1 MHQNL
6 AMTQNSSLDQPF
18 PKYVGVR
25 DQFP

>member
-6 AMTQNSSLDQPF
+6 AIKQNSSLDQSF